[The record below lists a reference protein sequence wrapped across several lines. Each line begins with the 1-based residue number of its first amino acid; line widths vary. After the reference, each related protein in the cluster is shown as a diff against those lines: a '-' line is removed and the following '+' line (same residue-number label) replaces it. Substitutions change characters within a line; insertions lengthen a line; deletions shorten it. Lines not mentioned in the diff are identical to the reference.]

1 MNVSMAIS
9 VQTDVVKIQR
19 GLSDVFVAR
28 VSNSLHQRISV
39 KVGKNVIKTHKVALT
54 F

>member
-9 VQTDVVKIQR
+9 VQMDIVKIQR
-19 GLSDVFVAR
+19 DPSGVFVPR
-28 VSNSLHQRISV
+28 VSNSLRQRISV
-39 KVGKNVIKTHKVALT
+39 KVRKNMIKVHKVALT

>member
-9 VQTDVVKIQR
+9 VQMDVVKILR
-19 GLSDVFVAR
+19 GLSDVFVAQ
-28 VSNSLHQRISV
+28 VSSSLHQRISV
-39 KVGKNVIKTHKVALT
+39 KVGRSMIKIHEVAL

>member
-9 VQTDVVKIQR
+9 VHMDVVKILR
-19 GLSDVFVAR
+19 GLSDVFVAK

-39 KVGKNVIKTHKVALT
+39 KVGRNIIKIL
-54 F
+54 

>member
-9 VQTDVVKIQR
+9 VQMDVAKIQR
-19 GLSDVFVAR
+19 GLSDVFVAK

-39 KVGKNVIKTHKVALT
+39 KVGKLMFKVHKVALT